1 MIEIDFDKQTFICPY
16 CGRAQSYSS
25 ANMVNSYAPIIGYN
39 EQKNDENTIIYH
51 IKCSNATCGKYI
63 IVGRFLTTKKQFDIL
78 PQHVHKNYPN
88 YIPKQIRDDYT
99 EAVDIIELSPKA
111 AATLFRRCLQGM
123 IHDFWNIHEKNLNA
137 EITELQDKVP
147 SSMWKALDGI
157 RKIGNIGAHMES
169 DVNLIV
175 DIDIAE
181 AKKLQKLIELLFDK
195 WYMAR
200 HDEEELYNEISDIAD
215 KKQTERVK

>member
-1 MIEIDFDKQTFICPY
+1 M
-16 CGRAQSYSS
+16 
-25 ANMVNSYAPIIGYN
+25 
-39 EQKNDENTIIYH
+39 
-51 IKCSNATCGKYI
+51 
-63 IVGRFLTTKKQFDIL
+63 
-78 PQHVHKNYPN
+78 
-88 YIPKQIRDDYT
+88 
-99 EAVDIIELSPKA
+99 DIIELSPKA

-175 DIDIAE
+175 DIDISE
-181 AKKLQKLIELLFDK
+181 AKNCK
-195 WYMAR
+195 
-200 HDEEELYNEISDIAD
+200 N
-215 KKQTERVK
+215 